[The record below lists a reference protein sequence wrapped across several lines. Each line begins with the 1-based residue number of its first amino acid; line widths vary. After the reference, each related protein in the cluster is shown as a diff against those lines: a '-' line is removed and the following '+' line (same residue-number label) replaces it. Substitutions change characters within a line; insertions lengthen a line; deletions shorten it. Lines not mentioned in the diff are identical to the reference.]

1 MTPGASACQLGHGAS
16 VRSVERSGSGCG
28 RYGMACAAKR
38 LRLLCG
44 ASIWGANRL
53 NGAITAYMT
62 KPQQY
67 ANGRFAPGNKLGKG
81 RPPAPSQRE
90 RLEVL
95 SSVCS
100 AAAWLAVCKRAVRD
114 AVAGD
119 RHSRQWLASYLLP
132 AVDAV
137 RAAEAQPIEIVAY
150 DYMDAVR
157 AIAPVGYDFT
167 RDAAPGA
174 HGD

>member
-1 MTPGASACQLGHGAS
+1 
-16 VRSVERSGSGCG
+16 
-28 RYGMACAAKR
+28 
-38 LRLLCG
+38 
-44 ASIWGANRL
+44 
-53 NGAITAYMT
+53 MT